1 MVARVL
7 TAVLLVIVA
16 TASLAQ
22 SNAQAVERAAQL
34 ARDSCNVSSVQ
45 GVRTNE
51 TGNRVVKLPG
61 SQEEVTLTDERWKGI
76 QQVLREH
83 QRDDSANYRDC
94 VRDLTPQFLAAL
106 NTPDPRPDPL
116 LCDFENDGVC
126 DVPGLC
132 PQGTDV
138 ADCSSVPQ
146 VNFPPQPLYCCDIY
160 GRKWCQMTSGVQV
173 AGAPCFCAGVVG
185 SGYQCY

>member
-1 MVARVL
+1 MPARVL
-7 TAVLLVIVA
+7 SVVMLVIAVTEA
-16 TASLAQ
+16 HAQ

-45 GVRTNE
+45 GVRTTE
-51 TGNRVVKLPG
+51 TGTRVVKLPG
-61 SQEEVTLTDERWKGI
+61 TREEVTLTDERWKGI

-94 VRDLTPQFLAAL
+94 VRELTPQFLAAL
-106 NTPDPRPDPL
+106 STPQTRTDPL
-116 LCDFENDGVC
+116 ACDFENDGVC

-138 ADCSSVPQ
+138 ADCSTVPQ